1 MGLLFKTMRIKN
13 FLCITALSFLLCACG
28 GKGFTIKG
36 NIIDLDEGT
45 INLLD
50 IYGHTMAS
58 TEVVDGK
65 FTFEGK
71 VDVPCLA
78 YINNALG
85 VVYPIDI
92 PILLENTVINVTGD
106 ARIGNIAITGT
117 KANEDM
123 VEFKIRKDALSPN
136 DNEGYLSLIKEMFER
151 DSDNVLGALL
161 ISNLYN
167 LVDDKELIGYC
178 ERLSPEFH
186 DNPMVLHYRNVCQA
200 RIETEPGQK
209 FRDIEM
215 NGADSVAVKLSEVV
229 ESHEATVL
237 LFWASWDRE
246 SSLII
251 PELVE
256 GCLKYK
262 DSGLTMYTVSLD
274 SDMDKVE
281 RVTKEY
287 GLFGYCFAEGTEKGD
302 RAATLYGFEG
312 LPRAVLIGKDG
323 TVLARGRTFSDI
335 KETMGSYFDRSHQ

>member
-1 MGLLFKTMRIKN
+1 MRIKII
-13 FLCITALSFLLCACG
+13 LCFSILSLLLCSCG

-36 NIIDLDEGT
+36 DIIDLDEGT

-92 PILLENTVINVTGD
+92 PILLENTVIKVTGD

-123 VEFKIRKDALSPN
+123 VEFKVRKDALSPS
-136 DNEGYLSLIKEMFER
+136 DTEGYLSLIKEMFER
-151 DSDNVLGALL
+151 NSDNVLGALL

-167 LVDDKELIGYC
+167 LVDDRELLGYC

-200 RIETEPGQK
+200 RIDTEPGNMFK
-209 FRDIEM
+209 DFVMR
-215 NGADSVAVKLSEVV
+215 GPDSLEVRLSDVVASDK
-229 ESHEATVL
+229 ATVL
-237 LFWASWDRE
+237 LFWASWSRE
-246 SSLII
+246 ASSII
-251 PELVE
+251 PELTE
-256 GCLKYK
+256 FCRPYESK
-262 DSGLTMYTVSLD
+262 GLSMFSVSLD
-274 SDMDKVE
+274 SSMDKWTE
-281 RVTKEY
+281 AESKF
-287 GLFGYCFAEGTEKGD
+287 GLFGRSFCNGPEVGD
-302 RAATLYGFEG
+302 KAAGLYGFEG
-312 LPRAVLIGKDG
+312 LPRMVLIDSQGKI
-323 TVLARGRTFSDI
+323 VARGRSLKDISDGLVRLF
-335 KETMGSYFDRSHQ
+335 E